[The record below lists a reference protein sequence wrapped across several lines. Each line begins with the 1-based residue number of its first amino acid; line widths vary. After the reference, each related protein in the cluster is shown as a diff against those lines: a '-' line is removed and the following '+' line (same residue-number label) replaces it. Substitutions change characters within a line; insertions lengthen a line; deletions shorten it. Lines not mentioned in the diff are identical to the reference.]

1 MSTPR
6 RARQRATMMPMTC
19 NSIFTGTPYI
29 GVAEIADRARIRP
42 ASVRSQMRAMRQR
55 KKDPV
60 DMRVP
65 VSLMPDDIGHGQT
78 LYWRDDVEQWLRD
91 RAARAAGRGIPTP
104 E

>member
-1 MSTPR
+1 MSAPS
-6 RARQRATMMPMTC
+6 RARQRATMMPMTR

-55 KKDPV
+55 KNDPV

-65 VSLMPDDIGHGQT
+65 ASRMPDDIGHGQT
-78 LYWRDDVEQWLRD
+78 LYWRADVEQWLRE
-91 RAARAAGRGIPTP
+91 REARAAGRGIPTS